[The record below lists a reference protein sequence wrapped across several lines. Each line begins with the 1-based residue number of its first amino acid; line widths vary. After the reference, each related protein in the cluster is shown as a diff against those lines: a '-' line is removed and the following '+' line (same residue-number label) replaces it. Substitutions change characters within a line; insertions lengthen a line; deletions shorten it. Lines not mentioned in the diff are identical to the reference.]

1 MWKEKVT
8 MFDMTCPYCRSKN
21 WRSYE
26 RDEKGV
32 NLKIQCLEC
41 NCVRVRKQEPIDDFP
56 SFRTVDW

>member
-1 MWKEKVT
+1 